1 MSVFD
6 FITSMLC
13 LPTESLSKIE
23 ENTFLLT
30 LPVEAQPCPHCRQKT
45 DQVHDYRRQPLKVAC
60 LLGTPVTLYYR
71 KRRYRCSHC
80 HKAFA
85 EKNPIVSR
93 YQRMTKDTIAR
104 IIAEHGAIV
113 SSTDIARRYKISV
126 PTVQRLFKKVSPA
139 SMQLDEAISIDEF
152 KGDVGAKFQVVINSL
167 TRHCCLNI
175 LADRTSEIL
184 YQQLLEY
191 PLEERLKVKLV
202 SIDLSAS
209 FRSMVKA
216 CFPNAQLTA
225 DKFHTVR
232 MANEALNRIRRKL
245 QETLPK
251 EQRKYF
257 KRSKHLMLM
266 REKHLLKDT
275 DRTALQVMLNYS
287 NELSAAYAM
296 KELYFNLMDSRDS
309 REFSIRLRRF
319 QQVVNKQQIKPF
331 LTLLNTTLQWK
342 TEILHAIAT
351 GYNNGFTEG
360 CNTTIKNLK
369 RIGYGFR
376 NFENFKRRILYLLNN
391 PLRKRVRKIREGTE
405 ICA

>member
-1 MSVFD
+1 
-6 FITSMLC
+6 
-13 LPTESLSKIE
+13 
-23 ENTFLLT
+23 
-30 LPVEAQPCPHCRQKT
+30 
-45 DQVHDYRRQPLKVAC
+45 
-60 LLGTPVTLYYR
+60 
-71 KRRYRCSHC
+71 
-80 HKAFA
+80 
-85 EKNPIVSR
+85 
-93 YQRMTKDTIAR
+93 
-104 IIAEHGAIV
+104 
-113 SSTDIARRYKISV
+113 
-126 PTVQRLFKKVSPA
+126 
-139 SMQLDEAISIDEF
+139 MQLDEAISIDEF
-152 KGDVGAKFQVVINSL
+152 KGDVGAKFQVVIISL

-391 PLRKRVRKIREGTE
+391 PLRKRVRKIRENTE